1 MPTSTVLLLL
11 ACDGSPA
18 ALHAAEFVAA
28 YRGDAARLK
37 PRVVNVQHRPLT
49 LFPGAGIDRAQ
60 LDAALQEEGMR
71 ELAPA
76 LARLA
81 GAGLAPEP
89 VVRQGFAAAALLEEA
104 RASGAR
110 TIVVGTRG
118 RGVLRGFALGSVAMR
133 VVHAGATPTFLVGP
147 EARLPAQ
154 WGRRLRV
161 LLATDG
167 SEYSARAAALL
178 VDWREWLGEME
189 VQLVHA
195 QSPLTLLESVLP
207 PHQDVLDRW
216 SGEGTERAVRPARE
230 LLAGAGMLQ
239 RVHLVEGD
247 PAAEIVRLAQET
259 ACELVVL
266 GTRGHGAAH
275 HALIGSV
282 ALNAAAL
289 SPVPLLLVP

>member
-1 MPTSTVLLLL
+1 MPTAPIPIVV

-18 ALHAAEFVAA
+18 ALHAAEFVAV
-28 YRGDAARLK
+28 YRSDAARLI
-37 PRVVNVQHRPLT
+37 PRVVNVQHPPLT
-49 LFPGAGIDRAQ
+49 LFPGSGIGRRQ
-60 LDAALQEEGMR
+60 LDTALQAQGMR
-71 ELAPA
+71 ELSPA
-76 LARLA
+76 LARLTQ
-81 GAGLAPEP
+81 AGLSPEP

-104 RASGAR
+104 LASGAR
-110 TIVVGTRG
+110 AIVVGTRG

-133 VVHAGATPTFLVGP
+133 VVHAGAMPAFLVGP

-154 WGRRLRV
+154 WGRKLRV

-189 VQLVHA
+189 VRLVHA
-195 QSPLTLLESVLP
+195 RSLLTLGEAVLP
-207 PHQDVLDRW
+207 PHQDVIDRW
-216 SGEGTERAVRPARE
+216 SGADTEEAVRPARE

-239 RVHLVEGD
+239 QVHLVEGD
-247 PAAEIVRLAQET
+247 PAGEIVRLAQET

-282 ALNAAAL
+282 ALNVAAL